1 MRSPAPEC
9 LAICTDGPISRRLW
23 TAHRIVSM
31 ISGMAM
37 QTPRNVTIPAIG
49 VTIMAAALTVACSAK
64 SSNAPAPQSIPTSS
78 ASPAPGTTSAAADA
92 TAKASTAEQAL
103 ARWVGAVVS
112 GDFVQAC
119 SVMADTGQAPP
130 KTFTPEACAGQ
141 DKTMKAMR
149 KVLDGLHTAFTPDN
163 AANPPKVEVA
173 GPAAT
178 GDSAKIAAEKISVEG
193 KKLDDIVLSHSTGV
207 KPGQTNIT
215 FGLQKVEEAW
225 YVTKFDLDF

>member
-1 MRSPAPEC
+1 
-9 LAICTDGPISRRLW
+9 
-23 TAHRIVSM
+23 M

-37 QTPRNVTIPAIG
+37 QTHRNVTIPAIG

-64 SSNAPAPQSIPTSS
+64 SSNAPAAQSIPTTS
-78 ASPAPGTTSAAADA
+78 ASSTAGTTSAPAADA

-119 SVMADTGQAPP
+119 SVMADAGQTPP
-130 KTFTPEACAGQ
+130 KTFSPEACAGQ
-141 DKTMKAMR
+141 DKTMKSMR
-149 KVLDGLHTAFTPDN
+149 KVIDGLRTAFTPDN